1 MVESVFDVRVVG
13 VVSVYVCGVLLLHEV
28 ADHEGSV
35 GDIVLRIYGDNIICV
50 LCVDRDDRVLC
61 LLLVRTRDLRIR
73 EDRLDGESL
82 VVLKVNVKDLGRKC

>member
-13 VVSVYVCGVLLLHEV
+13 VVFVYVCGVLFFYEV
-28 ADHEGSV
+28 VDYEGSV
-35 GDIVLRIYGDNIICV
+35 GDIVFWIYGDNIICV
-50 LCVDRDDRVLC
+50 FCVDRDDRVLC
-61 LLLVRTRDLRIR
+61 LLLVCMCDLCIC